1 MAKRKKIMK
10 TEQKQITATPN
21 FSKRTFTIRLFVG
34 NFYKFKYRTEQMSKQ
49 DFEVATFNTKQD
61 WQDFLRSDNYYEIY

>member
-1 MAKRKKIMK
+1 MK

-21 FSKRTFTIRLFVG
+21 FSKRTFTIRVLYG
-34 NFYKFKYRTEQMSKQ
+34 NFQKAKYRTEQMSKQ